1 MNAHELKCT
10 SLLHTQL
17 FLQRTESHRDGDLA
31 ACTWGINVIK
41 IVKESRAHAIKVDH
55 VPYTVAKKKF
65 APRGLVVN
73 ADCATTARVLLLRAT
88 TVELFE
94 VVLVPL

>member
-1 MNAHELKCT
+1 MI
-10 SLLHTQL
+10 
-17 FLQRTESHRDGDLA
+17 
-31 ACTWGINVIK
+31 GIWWRALGGIYVIK
-41 IVKESRAHAIKVDH
+41 IVKESRAHGGGGDH

-73 ADCATTARVLLLRAT
+73 ADCATTASVLLLRAT
-88 TVELFE
+88 TVELLE